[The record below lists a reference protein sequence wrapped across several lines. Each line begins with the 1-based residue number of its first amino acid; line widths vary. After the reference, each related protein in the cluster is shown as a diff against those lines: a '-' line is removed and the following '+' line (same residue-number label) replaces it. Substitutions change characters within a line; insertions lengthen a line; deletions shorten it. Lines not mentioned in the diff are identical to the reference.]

1 MPQDGAQLPQD
12 GAQLPQD
19 VTQLPQD
26 GAQLPQDGARYL
38 VPWFPNIAVVFMCFL
53 MFWERSVLLC
63 FDQSA
68 TGKMTVVTV

>member
-1 MPQDGAQLPQD
+1 MGGPILISKNSQDRCQVPQDVTQLPQD

-26 GAQLPQDGARYL
+26 VTQLPQDAL
-38 VPWFPNIAVVFMCFL
+38 Q
-53 MFWERSVLLC
+53 ERPVLLC

-68 TGKMTVVTV
+68 TAKMSALTVG